1 MQVLVSDKAVSSTI
15 IKEEGETVN
24 PLAALDDELVD
35 TTSNRKEEE
44 EEEEEEEEGEGVFEG
59 VTTFR
64 RSKRMRSRTSEQ
76 NEVPLPVKKP
86 KNSSTIPEEP
96 SGTTDECKRT
106 SICYY

>member
-1 MQVLVSDKAVSSTI
+1 M
-15 IKEEGETVN
+15 IKEEAETVN
-24 PLAALDDELVD
+24 PSTALDDELVD
-35 TTSNRKEEE
+35 TTSNRKEE

-96 SGTTDECKRT
+96 SGTTEECKRT